1 MTTEQQQSMEMSR
14 MDRVDD
20 DAPAIEIDRL
30 VVRYGRKTAV
40 DGVTLRVPRGSVFGL
55 LGANGAGKT
64 SAIKTLLGFRKP
76 TGGGA
81 RILGHDIVRDRI
93 EINARIGY
101 VSETNTLYLGMT
113 IPQLC
118 AFYRATSRRWNQGLV
133 DRYLRLF
140 NLPPG
145 ARVRALSKGMRTQL
159 ALSLALGN
167 DPEVLILDEP
177 TTGLDPIA
185 RRAFLDVLMGD
196 AAAAGKT
203 IFFSS
208 HVLSDVESVVDS
220 IGILRAGKLMVSGD
234 LDVLKQQ
241 HAQARLSYSEPPSDE
256 VLAALR
262 RVPGVGLVEREG
274 RSVRVRIHGDVANAV
289 TALQTVAPPATVD
302 TTSLSLDDI
311 FLYYAQEVQ
320 V

>member
-1 MTTEQQQSMEMSR
+1 MATEQQQSVEVGR
-14 MDRVDD
+14 MDYDE
-20 DAPAIEIDRL
+20 PAIEIDRL
-30 VVRYGRKTAV
+30 VVRYRRKTAV
-40 DGVTLRVPRGSVFGL
+40 DSLTLRVPRGSVFGL

-64 SAIKTLLGFRKP
+64 STIKTLLGFRRP
-76 TGGGA
+76 NVGGA
-81 RILGHDIVRDRI
+81 RILGRDIERERI

-118 AFYRATSRRWNQGLV
+118 DFYRATSRQWNQALV

-140 NLPPG
+140 NLPPK
-145 ARVRALSKGMRTQL
+145 ARVRTLSKGMRRQL

-185 RRAFLDVLMGD
+185 RHAFLDVLMGE

-220 IGILRAGKLMVSGD
+220 IAILRSGQLMVSGE
-234 LDVLKQQ
+234 LDALKQQ
-241 HAQARLSYSEPPSDE
+241 HAQVRLSYSEPPSDE
-256 VLAALR
+256 VLAAMR
-262 RVPGVGLVEREG
+262 RVPGVRLVEREG
-274 RSVRVRIHGDVANAV
+274 RSARVRVHGDVAEAV
-289 TALQTVAPPATVD
+289 NALQTIARPTTVD

-311 FLYYAQEVQ
+311 FLYYAQEAHA
-320 V
+320 

>member
-1 MTTEQQQSMEMSR
+1 MATAQQQSVEA
-14 MDRVDD
+14 DPVHHDE
-20 DAPAIEIDRL
+20 PAMEIDRL
-30 VVRYGRKTAV
+30 VVRYGRTTAV
-40 DGVTLRVPRGSVFGL
+40 DGLSLRVPRGSVFGL

-64 SAIKTLLGFRKP
+64 STIKTLLGFRQP
-76 TGGGA
+76 NGGSA
-81 RILGHDIVRDRI
+81 RILGRDIVRDRI

-113 IPQLC
+113 IPQLGE
-118 AFYRATSRRWNQGLV
+118 FYRATSRQWNQGLV
-133 DRYLRLF
+133 DRYLHLF
-140 NLPPG
+140 NLPPK
-145 ARVRALSKGMRTQL
+145 ARVRDLSKGMRTQL

-185 RRAFLDVLMGD
+185 RRAFLDTLMGD

-220 IGILRAGKLMVSGD
+220 IAILRAGKLMVSKE
-234 LDVLKQQ
+234 LDALKQQ
-241 HAQARLSYSEPPSDE
+241 HGQVRLSYSEPPSDE

-262 RVPGVGLVEREG
+262 RVPDVGQVEREG
-274 RSVRVRIHGDVANAV
+274 RSVRVQIHGDVAATV
-289 TALQTVAPPATVD
+289 AALQTVATPSTVD

-311 FLYYAQEVQ
+311 FLYYAQEVHA
-320 V
+320 

>member
-1 MTTEQQQSMEMSR
+1 MATEQRQSVE
-14 MDRVDD
+14 VDHLDHD
-20 DAPAIEIDRL
+20 DPAIEINQL

-40 DGVTLRVPRGSVFGL
+40 DDLTLRVPRGSVFGL

-64 SAIKTLLGFRKP
+64 STIKTLLGFRQP
-76 TGGGA
+76 NGGNA
-81 RILGHDIVRDRI
+81 RILGRDIVRDRV

-101 VSETNTLYLGMT
+101 VSESNTLYLGMT
-113 IPQLC
+113 ISQLC
-118 AFYRATSRRWNQGLV
+118 DFYRATSGRWNQGLV
-133 DRYLRLF
+133 DRYLHLF
-140 NLPPG
+140 NLPTT

-208 HVLSDVESVVDS
+208 HVLADVESVVDS
-220 IGILRAGKLMVSGD
+220 IAVLRAGKLMVSSE
-234 LDVLKQQ
+234 LDALKLQ
-241 HAQARLSYSEPPSDE
+241 HAQVRLSYSEPPSDE
-256 VLAALR
+256 ALASMRL
-262 RVPGVGLVEREG
+262 VPGVGVVEREG
-274 RSVRVRIHGDVANAV
+274 RSARVRIHGDVAETV
-289 TALQTVAPPATVD
+289 RALQTVETPTTVD
-302 TTSLSLDDI
+302 TTSLNLDDI
-311 FLYYAQEVQ
+311 FLYYAQEVHL
-320 V
+320 

>member
-1 MTTEQQQSMEMSR
+1 
-14 MDRVDD
+14 V
-20 DAPAIEIDRL
+20 
-30 VVRYGRKTAV
+30 
-40 DGVTLRVPRGSVFGL
+40 
-55 LGANGAGKT
+55 
-64 SAIKTLLGFRKP
+64 
-76 TGGGA
+76 
-81 RILGHDIVRDRI
+81 
-93 EINARIGY
+93 NARIGF

-113 IPQLC
+113 IPQIC
-118 AFYRATSRRWNQGLV
+118 AFYRATSRQWDQGLV
-133 DRYLRLF
+133 DRYLQLF
-140 NLPPG
+140 HLPPRG
-145 ARVRALSKGMRTQL
+145 RVRALSKGMRTQL

-167 DPEVLILDEP
+167 DPDVLILDEP

-220 IGILRAGKLMVSGD
+220 IAILRSGQLMVSGE
-234 LDVLKQQ
+234 LDALKQR
-241 HAQARLSYSEPPSDE
+241 HAQVRLSYGEPPGDD

-274 RSVRVRIHGDVANAV
+274 RSARVRIHGDVAGAV
-289 TALQTVAPPATVD
+289 EAVRRIATPTTVD

-311 FLYYAQEVQ
+311 FLYYAQEAHA
-320 V
+320 

>member
-1 MTTEQQQSMEMSR
+1 MATEQRQSMEL
-14 MDRVDD
+14 DRVDRD
-20 DAPAIEIDRL
+20 EPAIEINRM

-40 DGVTLRVPRGSVFGL
+40 DDLTLRVPRGSVFGL

-64 SAIKTLLGFRKP
+64 STIKALLGFRKP
-76 TGGGA
+76 NGGNA
-81 RILGHDIVRDRI
+81 RILDRDIIRDRI
-93 EINARIGY
+93 EINARIAY

-113 IPQLC
+113 IPQIC
-118 AFYRATSRRWNQGLV
+118 AFYQATSRRWNQGLV
-133 DRYLRLF
+133 DRYIQLF
-140 NLPPG
+140 HLPPK

-167 DPEVLILDEP
+167 DPDVLILDEP

-220 IGILRAGKLMVSGD
+220 IAILRAGKLMVSGE
-234 LDVLKQQ
+234 LDALKLQ
-241 HAQARLSYSEPPSDE
+241 HAQVRLSYGEPPSDD

-274 RSVRVRIHGDVANAV
+274 RSARVRLHGDVTAAAR
-289 TALQTVAPPATVD
+289 ALQTIATPTTLD
-302 TTSLSLDDI
+302 TASLSLDDI
-311 FLYYAQEVQ
+311 FLYYAQEVHA
-320 V
+320 

>member
-1 MTTEQQQSMEMSR
+1 MATEQGQSVEADHTR
-14 MDRVDD
+14 HNE
-20 DAPAIEIDRL
+20 PAIEINHL
-30 VVRYGRKTAV
+30 VVRYGRKAAV
-40 DGVTLRVPRGSVFGL
+40 DDLTLRVRRGSVFGL

-64 SAIKTLLGFRKP
+64 STIKTLLGFRGP
-76 TGGGA
+76 TSGGA
-81 RILGHDIVRDRI
+81 RIQGYDLVRDRI

-118 AFYRATSRRWNQGLV
+118 AFFRATSRRWNQELV
-133 DRYLRLF
+133 DRYLQLF
-140 NLPPG
+140 HLPPK

-159 ALSLALGN
+159 SLSLALGN

-208 HVLSDVESVVDS
+208 HVLSDVESVADS
-220 IGILRAGKLMVSGD
+220 IGILRAGKLMVSGEID
-234 LDVLKQQ
+234 TLKQQ
-241 HAQARLSYSEPPSDE
+241 HGLVRLSYEEPPSDDE
-256 VLAALR
+256 LAALQ
-262 RVPGVGLVEREG
+262 RVPGVARVEREG
-274 RSVRVRIHGDVANAV
+274 RSARVRIHGDVAQAAN
-289 TALQTVAPPATVD
+289 ALQTVARPVTVD
-302 TTSLSLDDI
+302 ASSLSLDDI
-311 FLYYAQEVQ
+311 FLYYAQEVHA
-320 V
+320 

>member
-1 MTTEQQQSMEMSR
+1 MSIEYLPSG
-14 MDRVDD
+14 DVDLEGL
-20 DAPAIEIDRL
+20 AIETDQL
-30 VVRYGRKTAV
+30 VVRYRRKTAV
-40 DGVTLRVPRGSVFGL
+40 DGLSLRVRRGSVFGL

-64 SAIKTLLGFRKP
+64 STIKTLLGFRP
-76 TGGGA
+76 PSSGTA
-81 RILGHDIVRDRI
+81 RILGRDIIHDRVA
-93 EINARIGY
+93 INARISY
-101 VSETNTLYLGMT
+101 VSETNTLYLNMT

-118 AFYRATSRRWNQGLV
+118 AFYRATSQRWDQKLV
-133 DRYLRLF
+133 DRYLQLF
-140 NLPPG
+140 SLPPK

-220 IGILRAGKLMVSGD
+220 IAILRAGKLMVSGE
-234 LDVLKQQ
+234 LDTLKQQ
-241 HAQARLSYSEPPSDE
+241 HGLVRLSYEEPPSDN
-256 VLAALR
+256 VLAALQQ
-262 RVPGVGLVEREG
+262 VPDVGLVEREG
-274 RSVRVRIHGDVANAV
+274 RSARVRVHGNVAKAV
-289 TALQTVAPPATVD
+289 NALQTVAAPATVD
-302 TTSLSLDDI
+302 TTGLSLDDI
-311 FLYYAQEVQ
+311 FLYYAQEVH

>member
-1 MTTEQQQSMEMSR
+1 MQMN
-14 MDRVDD
+14 RVDHD
-20 DAPAIEIDRL
+20 ETAIETDRL
-30 VVRYGRKTAV
+30 VVRYGRTTAV
-40 DGVTLRVPRGSVFGL
+40 DDLTLRVPRGSVFGL

-64 SAIKTLLGFRKP
+64 STIKTLLGFRQP
-76 TGGGA
+76 SDGTA
-81 RILGHDIVRDRI
+81 RILGRDIVRDRI

-101 VSETNTLYLGMT
+101 VSETNTLYLSMT

-118 AFYRATSRRWNQGLV
+118 AFYQATSRRWNQALV
-133 DRYLRLF
+133 DRYLQLF
-140 NLPPG
+140 NLPPK

-167 DPEVLILDEP
+167 DPDVLILDEP

-185 RRAFLDVLMGD
+185 RRAFLNVLMGD
-196 AAAAGKT
+196 ASAAGKT

-220 IGILRAGKLMVSGD
+220 IAILRAGRLMVSGE

-241 HAQARLSYSEPPSDE
+241 HGLARLSYREPPSDE

-262 RVPGVGLVEREG
+262 RIPGVGLVEREG
-274 RSVRVRIHGDVANAV
+274 RSARVRIHGDVAQAV
-289 TALQTVAPPATVD
+289 SALQTVVSPATVD
-302 TTSLSLDDI
+302 TSSLSLDDI
-311 FLYYAQEVQ
+311 FLYYALEVH